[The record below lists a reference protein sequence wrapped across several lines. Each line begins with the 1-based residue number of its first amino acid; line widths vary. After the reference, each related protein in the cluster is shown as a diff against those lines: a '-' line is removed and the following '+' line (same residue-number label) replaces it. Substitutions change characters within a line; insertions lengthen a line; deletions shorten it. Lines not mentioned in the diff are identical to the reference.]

1 LKAPAIAA
9 VEHTHGREACAEG
22 SLSSKKNDGFQKY
35 KNKTVGL
42 TGEKGCVL

>member
-1 LKAPAIAA
+1 MDVKPVLKAVCRDDTVQLNG
-9 VEHTHGREACAEG
+9 VEAQ
-22 SLSSKKNDGFQKY
+22 KKNDGFQKY